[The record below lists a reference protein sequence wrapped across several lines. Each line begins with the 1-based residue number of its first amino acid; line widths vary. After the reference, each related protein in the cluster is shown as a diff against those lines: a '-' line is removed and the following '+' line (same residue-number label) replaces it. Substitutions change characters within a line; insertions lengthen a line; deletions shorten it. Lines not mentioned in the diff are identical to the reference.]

1 MRYGDSRWLRKV
13 RSAGSKQQLPNV
25 NNEGDQ
31 MKKSRALV
39 AIAAVGALSLTAAAC
54 GDDDDDD
61 GGDTPTETVAD
72 AGAGTVA
79 GAADAVTV
87 PEGTG

>member
-1 MRYGDSRWLRKV
+1 
-13 RSAGSKQQLPNV
+13 
-25 NNEGDQ
+25 

-54 GDDDDDD
+54 GDDDDD
-61 GGDTPTETVAD
+61 GGDVPAGSD
-72 AGAGTVA
+72 AGVG
-79 GAADAVTV
+79 GAVTDAAAAVTV

>member
-1 MRYGDSRWLRKV
+1 MIGR
-13 RSAGSKQQLPNV
+13 QPPNV
-25 NNEGDQ
+25 NNEGDL

-61 GGDTPTETVAD
+61 GGSGTSDAP
-72 AGAGTVA
+72 AGAVTDALDDAA
-79 GAADAVTV
+79 GAVTDAVT
-87 PEGTG
+87 EGS

>member
-1 MRYGDSRWLRKV
+1 
-13 RSAGSKQQLPNV
+13 
-25 NNEGDQ
+25 

-61 GGDTPTETVAD
+61 GDVPAGSDAAD
-72 AGAGTVA
+72 L
-79 GAADAVTV
+79 GAATDPGAAVVTDALT
-87 PEGTG
+87 EDT

>member
-1 MRYGDSRWLRKV
+1 
-13 RSAGSKQQLPNV
+13 
-25 NNEGDQ
+25 

-61 GGDTPTETVAD
+61 GGDVP
-72 AGAGTVA
+72 AGTDA
-79 GAADAVTV
+79 ADLGAATDPGAAVVTDALT
-87 PEGTG
+87 EDT